1 VASLSV
7 TALSLSTLAKPPPNL
22 AAAAGSAFVARV
34 LPTNQEPKVNALT
47 GRSTLPPQGSMD
59 TFTAQYAPETYA
71 VAFSGA
77 TTPSVVASTALKEPT
92 TPAVSVDPTFGGT
105 DIPYFDHE
113 IEKIQAAYQGNAT
126 LTPPLPTFAMLA
138 ASDPPPPRAAPP
150 AASATATAAT
160 APPQAAAPPAATAT
174 SPPPSP
180 TPPPIAKS
188 VTSSSVTS
196 SNAKAS

>member
-1 VASLSV
+1 V

-22 AAAAGSAFVARV
+22 AAAAASAFVARV

-47 GRSTLPPQGSMD
+47 GRSTPPPQGSMD

-138 ASDPPPPRAAPP
+138 ASDPPPPPAAPP
-150 AASATATAAT
+150 AASATATPAT
-160 APPQAAAPPAATAT
+160 APPAAQPQAAAPPAATTT
-174 SPPPSP
+174 SPPPSQ
-180 TPPPIAKS
+180 TPPPTAK
-188 VTSSSVTS
+188 SVTS